1 MRTTRAH
8 TAVEIR
14 IGRKSP
20 WQGSFRRSYRSIS
33 RSSGVPSLRKSQQMP
48 SRHEQIRQCRHDEQA
63 IAVLHHAAIADLGK
77 AKDALDD
84 EKGMFD
90 LGAHTRFLPVLLLL
104 PLSEPLVAKPL
115 LVSEVTSLR
124 CGLGDQLLLAGG

>member
-20 WQGSFRRSYRSIS
+20 GQGSFRRSYRSIS

-84 EKGMFD
+84 EKGMFN
-90 LGAHTRFLPVLLLL
+90 LGANTRLSTVLL
-104 PLSEPLVAKPL
+104 PFSFGESLVAK
-115 LVSEVTSLR
+115 SL
-124 CGLGDQLLLAGG
+124 